1 MKNSIVNYL
10 GAALL
15 TVCSA
20 AQATTF
26 TFDTDPFTGT
36 NVLNTPGRQI
46 VAGENFINFTPGTDV
61 FSLESTVFGTGT
73 AVQFVN
79 SSAANLPASGV
90 NVIVLD
96 TFDND
101 NNPLTPFG
109 AGNAADLIASHVTT
123 PGPGF
128 FIYFNQALN
137 LPRLV
142 FSEDLS
148 SNTADL
154 KVLAR
159 MLNLTG
165 ATGMNALPDFTA
177 ANFVITT
184 AATTSSAS
192 APEPSSFALLMSL
205 SAFTACW
212 CLKRRRRNRSHA

>member
-10 GAALL
+10 GTALL
-15 TVCSA
+15 AMCST

-26 TFDTDPFTGT
+26 TFDTDPFAGT

-46 VAGENFINFTPGTDV
+46 VAGEDFINFVPGTDV

-79 SSAANLPASGV
+79 STAAALPAGGV

-101 NNPLTPFG
+101 NNPATPFG

-148 SNTADL
+148 NNTADL
-154 KVLAR
+154 KILAR

-165 ATGMNALPDFTA
+165 ATGMNAMSDFTA
-177 ANFVITT
+177 ANFAITT
-184 AATTSSAS
+184 TTTSSAS
-192 APEPSSFALLMSL
+192 APEPSSFAFFMSV
-205 SAFTACW
+205 SAFGVCW
-212 CLKRRRRNRSHA
+212 FLPRHRRNREHA